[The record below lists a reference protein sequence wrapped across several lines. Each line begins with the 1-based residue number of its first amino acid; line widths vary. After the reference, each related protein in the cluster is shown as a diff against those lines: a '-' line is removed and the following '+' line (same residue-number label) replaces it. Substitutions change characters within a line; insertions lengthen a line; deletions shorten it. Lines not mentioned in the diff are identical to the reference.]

1 MPRPRHSVQPVVAL
15 GYFVVFGFRK
25 EARPFEMWFVV
36 VFFFYFYLFRV
47 VGRLLATNKTI
58 PHFHFVFYWEWE
70 EKSVMNNISEW
81 KKKRCIWPS
90 VRERRCEWAYCGVL
104 WLLHLGGGTCDRLYG
119 DLAWYDAWFGFWM
132 ELNDVKIYGF
142 WVTTGLII
150 GWWALFCM

>member
-1 MPRPRHSVQPVVAL
+1 MSERVKRGARAHIGNAYAATAAFSAACGGSGL
-15 GYFVVFGFRK
+15 FCCFGFRK

-90 VRERRCEWAYCGVL
+90 VRERRCEWVYIVASSS
-104 WLLHLGGGTCDRLYG
+104 WRWHMRPFI
-119 DLAWYDAWFGFWM
+119 WWFGLVWCM
-132 ELNDVKIYGF
+132 VWILNGIER
-142 WVTTGLII
+142 
-150 GWWALFCM
+150 C